1 MDKGAGSN
9 RGIITRHLES
19 IKGIGQS
26 RHGFILNESTG
37 VFENVSRRIDQGV
50 LSDVVYLDFWKVF
63 GKFYLRG

>member
-9 RGIITRHLES
+9 RDTITRHLES

-26 RHGFILNESTG
+26 RHGFILYESTG